1 MRGLLFLYTMNAGN
15 HQGLLEGSITPLEIQ
30 VSICLSMAALF
41 SGDTGKGGRE
51 TSLASGHKGIF
62 TLAS

>member
-1 MRGLLFLYTMNAGN
+1 MCSLLFLCTIIAGDP
-15 HQGLLEGSITPLEIQ
+15 QGLFEGSITPLEIQ

-41 SGDTGKGGRE
+41 SGETEKGGRE
-51 TSLASGHKGIF
+51 TSLASGRKGIL